1 MFIVGNYINYIKWL
15 LIAYGSSFSEGAWT
29 SWKQLLLLTNNSIEF
44 NKHVISIVRSIV
56 HEGPYQEYLYKMRV
70 GGNRVNMIT
79 EINIMQFKYG
89 HCRIY
94 KYGSTNN
101 MDWEFKEG
109 RNHIQ
114 FRRQKVSIMK
124 SHLR

>member
-1 MFIVGNYINYIKWL
+1 M
-15 LIAYGSSFSEGAWT
+15 
-29 SWKQLLLLTNNSIEF
+29 LTNNSIEF
-44 NKHVISIVRSIV
+44 NKHVISVMHSIV
-56 HEGPYQEYLYKMRV
+56 HGGPYQEYLYKMRV

-89 HCRIY
+89 YCYRRN
-94 KYGSTNN
+94 TNN